1 MNPDDY
7 ITGTFDSNAPFNR
20 EDNEVEPTQ
29 ELTLTE
35 SFESGH
41 EHLFYQVLS
50 ERKLSLTEVAN
61 ALIENDNGWGNILA
75 KIIEKL

>member
-1 MNPDDY
+1 MTEYPEYNPLDDAEQLP
-7 ITGTFDSNAPFNR
+7 I
-20 EDNEVEPTQ
+20 EPIQ

-35 SFESGH
+35 VFESGH
-41 EHLFYQVLS
+41 EHLFYQTLS

>member
-7 ITGTFDSNAPFNR
+7 ITGTFDDNAPFNR
-20 EDNEVEPTQ
+20 EENEDEPTQ

-41 EHLFYQVLS
+41 EHLFYQTLS

>member
-7 ITGTFDSNAPFNR
+7 IIGIFDSNAPFNR
-20 EDNEVEPTQ
+20 EENEAEQTQ

-35 SFESGH
+35 VFESGH
-41 EHLFYQVLS
+41 EHLFYQTLS

-61 ALIENDNGWGNILA
+61 ALIENDNGWGLILA

>member
-1 MNPDDY
+1 MTEYPEYNPLDDSELLP
-7 ITGTFDSNAPFNR
+7 I
-20 EDNEVEPTQ
+20 EPTQ

-41 EHLFYQVLS
+41 EHLFYQTLS

-61 ALIENDNGWGNILA
+61 ALIENDNGWGLILA